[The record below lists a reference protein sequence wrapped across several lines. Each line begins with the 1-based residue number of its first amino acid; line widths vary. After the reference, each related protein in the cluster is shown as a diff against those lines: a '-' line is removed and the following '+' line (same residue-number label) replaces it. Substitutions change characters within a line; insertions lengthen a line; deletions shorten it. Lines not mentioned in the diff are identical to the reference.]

1 MSLLRQLNRCLNRLI
16 HPLTGGWIFIHG
28 GKAKVWYPV
37 TKKIEGKQYLLN
49 YRFEYAS
56 AVEEDSEDIKSLAA
70 FVATFD
76 KNYIEAVREFVQSVP
91 YTSDETEPTGK
102 DWVKTPTETLVT
114 GKADC
119 EDLSVLFVSLARHK
133 GYNAHMAWL
142 KKPAN
147 YKGLNHVVACI
158 DAAMLQGTVHGE
170 TIIVNNGTYY
180 LLECTSPHPIGELAE
195 VYKSWPR
202 TFIDCGGLA

>member
-1 MSLLRQLNRCLNRLI
+1 MSLLRRLNRCLNRLI

-76 KNYIEAVREFVQSVP
+76 KDHLNAAIEFVHSLY
-91 YTSDETEPTGK
+91 YTADVTEADGK
-102 DWVKTPTETLVT
+102 DWVKTPSETLVT

-119 EDLSVLFVSLARHK
+119 EDLSVLFVSLARRL
-133 GYNAHMAWL
+133 GYDAHLIWL
-142 KKPAN
+142 QKPAN
-147 YKGLNHVVACI
+147 YKGFNHMVAGI
-158 DAAMLQGTVHGE
+158 RLDKAVGE
-170 TIIVNNGTYY
+170 TVIVDGVIYT
-180 LLECTSPHPIGELAE
+180 LLECTGPLALGKIGR
-195 VYKSWPR
+195 YQSWPR